1 MQNVL
6 TVHRQLEHSPFN
18 RFYQFPWSLDER
30 AIPIREY
37 LSLIQGLSSLLSREN
52 ATSYLLRVSPLF
64 CAYAD

>member
-6 TVHRQLEHSPFN
+6 TVHRQLEHSPLN
-18 RFYQFPWSLDER
+18 RFYQFPWSLEEG

-37 LSLIQGLSSLLSREN
+37 QSFIQGLSSLLSKEN

-64 CAYAD
+64 CAFAG